1 MELSQLFTICGASS
15 PDDWNV
21 VHGPTFVTG
30 FVQIWNG
37 PASDQSG
44 YELHPLEHE
53 ARAAFKPDLA
63 IGIAW
68 GMHTDAL
75 TGIGTE
81 RRTFN
86 EEWATSFPD
95 PEATQHF
102 VDFFF
107 EGALV
112 ARERYVHVDSRC
124 DLPMP
129 KRKIEGEGADA
140 KIVELSITPWQ
151 RDFFRV
157 LNALQ
162 TSVNY
167 DSYISR
173 AGFEIRDSA
182 E

>member
-1 MELSQLFTICGASS
+1 LTICGASS

-21 VHGPTFVTG
+21 VYGPTYATG
-30 FVQIWNG
+30 FVEVWNG
-37 PASDQSG
+37 PASDQTG
-44 YELHPLEHE
+44 YELRPREHE
-53 ARAAFKPDLA
+53 ARAAFKSDLA

-68 GMHTDAL
+68 GMHADAL
-75 TGIGTE
+75 TGTGE
-81 RRTFN
+81 RRQVFE

-129 KRKIEGEGADA
+129 KRKVKGEGPDA
-140 KIVELSITPWQ
+140 RIVELSITPWQ

-162 TSVNY
+162 TAVDY
-167 DSYISR
+167 DSYVSR
-173 AGFEIRDSA
+173 AGLKVRDPA
-182 E
+182 T

>member
-1 MELSQLFTICGASS
+1 MELRQLFTVCGTSS
-15 PDDWNV
+15 VDDWNV
-21 VHGPTFVTG
+21 VHRPTYATG
-30 FVQIWNG
+30 FVEVENG
-37 PASDQSG
+37 PASDRPG
-44 YELHPLEHE
+44 YELRPREHE

-68 GMHTDAL
+68 GMYTDAL
-75 TGIGTE
+75 TGTGE
-81 RRTFN
+81 RRQIFQ

-107 EGALV
+107 EGAIV
-112 ARERYVHVDSRC
+112 ARERYVNVDSRC

-151 RDFFRV
+151 LNFFRV

-162 TSVNY
+162 TAVDY
-167 DSYISR
+167 DSYVRR
-173 AGFEIRDSA
+173 AGFEVRDSA
-182 E
+182 G